1 MILVTLA
8 EGERLLE
15 GLLRQG
21 HEVAHDC
28 EGSLACASCRVIV
41 RQGADQLSPASE
53 DEQDILERASLT
65 GPGSRLACQA
75 IAAGGDF
82 VVEIPREEP
91 ACVVTPSQ
99 GGGPPICLS
108 ERAIRHFAVQLA
120 KRRSAAA
127 VRISVHPAGCS
138 GFSYRID
145 FAEALR
151 EDDVVFES
159 GRIRIAVDPLSLPY
173 VQGARVDVVQE
184 GLARRLRFDNPN
196 ARQTCGCG
204 ESFGV

>member
-1 MILVTLA
+1 MISITLP
-8 EGERLLE
+8 EGEPLLE

-41 RQGADQLSPASE
+41 REGLDQLSPASE

-65 GPGSRLACQA
+65 ESGSRLACQA

-82 VVEIPREEP
+82 IVEIPREEP
-91 ACVVTPSQ
+91 ARLAMPSQ
-99 GGGPPICLS
+99 GSGNPISLS

-120 KRRSAAA
+120 RHPSAAA
-127 VRISVHPAGCS
+127 ARISVFPAGCS
-138 GFSYRID
+138 GFSYRVE
-145 FAEALR
+145 FAEAIR

-173 VQGARVDVVQE
+173 VQGARLDVVQE